1 MARPLAP
8 REMRARGNHL
18 SDAESAQPGVGG
30 SPTHQSAELAPVPSR
45 QGGHSPIEAG
55 ACVSADQLL
64 QATQARGH
72 PPTPTPRPGWACL
85 CEPSHVPRLSGPAEL
100 SPGLTL
106 IQGPTPPAS
115 SPASSPS
122 AQTTPES
129 SLLPNVEHTG
139 RPLGICTCCF
149 LLVQMQL
156 PSHLPLLHCC
166 SQPSSKVSSLRQYQG
181 RVTDVPGAVQGSHG
195 SPNHPNPS

>member
-1 MARPLAP
+1 MSLQISFSKPPRRGDNPPPPPLGQVRPASVSPLSTSCPQAL
-8 REMRARGNHL
+8 RASGIKSRPH
-18 SDAESAQPGVGG
+18 SHSR
-30 SPTHQSAELAPVPSR
+30 PS
-45 QGGHSPIEAG
+45 
-55 ACVSADQLL
+55 
-64 QATQARGH
+64 
-72 PPTPTPRPGWACL
+72 
-85 CEPSHVPRLSGPAEL
+85 
-100 SPGLTL
+100 
-106 IQGPTPPAS
+106 GPTPPAS

-149 LLVQMQL
+149 LSVQMQL

-181 RVTDVPGAVQGSHG
+181 RGTDVPGAVQGSHG